1 MKAWPTKLP
10 MLSALFFNTKL
21 FRKAMNTFNRIFK
34 IATVLVF
41 CIGFAQNTEAQ
52 FLKKLGKK
60 AEKAAERAVE
70 RRVEKETTKKT
81 EAAMDSILEPG
92 KDGKNTKKPTTK
104 AEKKSESDENST
116 GVSQKE
122 NGNSSAS
129 GAGSESIQIYRKF
142 DFVPGDELLF
152 YDDLSNDFIGDFPS
166 KWNTNGSGELTKI
179 NEDTNKWLKI
189 VPGYNTNYIPDLT
202 DLPEEFTLE
211 FDVIADGLNNKT
223 SSQAYLKILV
233 GDNNNFNKPKNMGMV
248 EYPLC
253 QFIDPGTIVENNV
266 NGTREIRNAIKV
278 DIRQVVL
285 KKHHISVAVNK
296 QRFRMWINEL
306 KLVDIPRLLPA
317 NVAMKGI
324 KLQLRGTDIN
334 RENIYLSNFKI
345 AKGGSDLRRTL
356 ISEGRV
362 STNGI
367 LFNSGSATILPQS
380 MGIIRQISQVLLQ
393 ETTMNLNIVGHTDS
407 DGDEKANKTL
417 SQRRAEAVRS
427 ALIDIYNIPS
437 ARLSAE
443 GKGESEPVGDNS
455 TAEGKS
461 KNRRVEFVKQ

>member
-1 MKAWPTKLP
+1 
-10 MLSALFFNTKL
+10 
-21 FRKAMNTFNRIFK
+21 MNTINRIFK
-34 IATVLVF
+34 TTIALIF
-41 CIGFAQNTEAQ
+41 CIGFAQNAEAQ

-92 KDGKNTKKPTTK
+92 TGKKTPKPPKKEQSSQNTPSEKTGSDPNTGNPKTT
-104 AEKKSESDENST
+104 
-116 GVSQKE
+116 SQSMKVY
-122 NGNSSAS
+122 S
-129 GAGSESIQIYRKF
+129 KF
-142 DFVPGDELLF
+142 DFVPGDELLL
-152 YDDLSNDFIGDFPS
+152 YDDFSNDFIGDFPS

-179 NEDTNKWLKI
+179 NDGANKWLKI
-189 VPGYNTNYIPDLT
+189 VPGFHTSYIPDVT
-202 DLPEEFTLE
+202 DLPEEFTIE

-223 SSQAYLKILV
+223 SSQAYLKVLV
-233 GDNNNFNKPKNMGMV
+233 GDNNNFDKPANMGMV

-266 NGTREIRNAIKV
+266 NGKREIRNSIKV
-278 DIRQVVL
+278 DLREVIL

-306 KLVDIPRLLPA
+306 KLVDVPRLLPA
-317 NVAMKGI
+317 KVPMKGI
-324 KLQLRGTDIN
+324 KIQLRGTDIN

-367 LFNSGSATILPQS
+367 LFESGSATIQPQS
-380 MGIIRQISQVLLQ
+380 MGVIRQISQVLLQ
-393 ETTMNLNIVGHTDS
+393 ETTMKLNIVGHTDS

-417 SQRRAEAVRS
+417 SQQRAEAVRS
-427 ALIDIYNIPS
+427 ALIDVYNIPS
-437 ARLSAE
+437 DRLSAE
-443 GKGESEPVGDNS
+443 GKGESEPVGDNG
-455 TAEGKS
+455 TAAGKS
-461 KNRRVEFVKQ
+461 KNRRVEFVKK

>member
-1 MKAWPTKLP
+1 
-10 MLSALFFNTKL
+10 
-21 FRKAMNTFNRIFK
+21 MNTFNKIFK
-34 IATVLVF
+34 TTIVLIF
-41 CIGFAQNTEAQ
+41 CIGFAQNAEAQ
-52 FLKKLGKK
+52 FLKKLGKR

-92 KDGKNTKKPTTK
+92 TGKKTPKPKKKKQSSQNTPSEKTGSDSNTGNPKTT
-104 AEKKSESDENST
+104 
-116 GVSQKE
+116 SQSMKVY
-122 NGNSSAS
+122 S
-129 GAGSESIQIYRKF
+129 KF
-142 DFVPGDELLF
+142 DFVPGDELLL
-152 YDDLSNDFIGDFPS
+152 YDDFSNDFIGDFPS

-179 NEDTNKWLKI
+179 NDGANKWLKI
-189 VPGYNTNYIPDLT
+189 VPGFHTSYIPDVT
-202 DLPEEFTLE
+202 DLPEEFTIE

-223 SSQAYLKILV
+223 SSQAYLKVLV
-233 GDNNNFNKPKNMGMV
+233 GDNNNFDKPANMGMV

-266 NGTREIRNAIKV
+266 NGKREIRNSIKV
-278 DIRQVVL
+278 DLREVIL

-306 KLVDIPRLLPA
+306 KLVDVPRLLPA
-317 NVAMKGI
+317 NMPMKGI
-324 KLQLRGTDIN
+324 KIQLRGTDIN

-367 LFNSGSATILPQS
+367 LFESGSATIQPQS
-380 MGIIRQISQVLLQ
+380 MGVIRQISQVLLQ
-393 ETTMNLNIVGHTDS
+393 ETTMKLNIVGHTDS

-417 SQRRAEAVRS
+417 SQQRAEAVRS
-427 ALIDIYNIPS
+427 ALIDVYNIPS
-437 ARLSAE
+437 DRLSAE
-443 GKGESEPVGDNS
+443 GKGESEPVGDNG
-455 TAEGKS
+455 TPAGKS